1 MGKVIIQ
8 EQTIKN
14 PITFIGQQAGIC
26 YGTDTSNDTKNFKR
40 GYECIKSQHGR
51 VLEFPDV
58 YMILEDYSARV
69 IREWYTH
76 IGGAPTRLQES
87 TRYINYQEGF
97 EYVIPHSIQNNEAA
111 LGEYEAAMD
120 TIQNTLYSLHT
131 NHNIPKEDS
140 AMLLPLGMET
150 TIVCKHNARN
160 LIDMSHQ
167 RLCTRAYWEYRE
179 LFNDLKKALSEY
191 SPEWKILVDEFFIP
205 KCDVLKYCPE
215 AHGCGRY

>member
-26 YGTDTSNDTKNFKR
+26 YGTDTSNNTKNFKR

-87 TRYINYQEGF
+87 TRYINYQKGF

-111 LGEYEAAMD
+111 LTEYKVAMD
-120 TIQNTLYSLHT
+120 TIQNTLQSLHT